1 MTQARVGLIGFYGVG
16 NYGDDLMAHLCAAH
30 LVEHGFPCTLFTLGE
45 PGRDSLATP
54 AFEHPGIRI
63 TRDPG
68 AVVHDSDIL
77 VWGGGGLLISW
88 NERTFR
94 RRFPGVAEKML
105 ALVQLAR
112 RQGLVRCAISVGGNG
127 GTDPRLSPVYKALF
141 LDGARYA
148 SVRNPSDLALL
159 RALGVESDVFPD
171 LVWRAGSP
179 APRRRPPGDHLRIG
193 LDVYLANLAD
203 RSGLHFAAVLQ
214 ALVWRCPHHTFV
226 CLDSAHRN
234 ARPSNALDRWMRI
247 RGVNVEHYQFHDF
260 ADDASMLASLDLLVS
275 SRLHVPV
282 VCLGHHVPVAWTF
295 CEKKTRLFLHTLGL
309 GAMDFGHGRIL
320 EFARMLGS
328 RDGLDAYLA
337 GYPFPDTAALFRA
350 SGGHLQQLIN
360 IVRAV
365 RGGTTSD
372 PPTGS

>member
-1 MTQARVGLIGFYGVG
+1 
-16 NYGDDLMAHLCAAH
+16 
-30 LVEHGFPCTLFTLGE
+30 
-45 PGRDSLATP
+45 
-54 AFEHPGIRI
+54 
-63 TRDPG
+63 
-68 AVVHDSDIL
+68 
-77 VWGGGGLLISW
+77 
-88 NERTFR
+88 
-94 RRFPGVAEKML
+94 
-105 ALVQLAR
+105 
-112 RQGLVRCAISVGGNG
+112 
-127 GTDPRLSPVYKALF
+127 
-141 LDGARYA
+141 
-148 SVRNPSDLALL
+148 
-159 RALGVESDVFPD
+159 
-171 LVWRAGSP
+171 
-179 APRRRPPGDHLRIG
+179 
-193 LDVYLANLAD
+193 
-203 RSGLHFAAVLQ
+203 
-214 ALVWRCPHHTFV
+214 
-226 CLDSAHRN
+226 
-234 ARPSNALDRWMRI
+234 
-247 RGVNVEHYQFHDF
+247 
-260 ADDASMLASLDLLVS
+260 MLASLDLLVS